1 MTWVWRNVKDYGAV
15 GDGVT
20 DDTDAIQKAISDGNR
35 CGKGCP
41 ESSVSG
47 AIVYFP
53 SGEFFQAH
61 DSMQKIALTFGAVK
75 GRVPTI
81 QSARNFI
88 GLGVFTTDVYL
99 PDGHS
104 EWYLNTSNFYR
115 SIRGLQIDIRLTRQ
129 KGMVGI
135 HWQVAQATT
144 IEETGILMSNASSTT
159 QVGIFAENGSGG
171 WMGDITISDGEY
183 GILAG
188 SQQYSAS
195 RISIIGSQKC
205 IGLIWNWVW
214 SWSHLRLED
223 CKIAIDLTAAGS
235 DSKSP
240 VGSLSVVDSAII
252 HCNTAI
258 KTYPFTLTQG
268 KEQGSTIIT
277 LSHSQ
282 IYKSATFIGFPNGAS
297 ISKNV
302 DDWKIDYWQF
312 GNDFKQGGVAHGE
325 SMPAESR
332 PASLLDSNGNWFST
346 GYVLGCFF
354 RFQLGLISGTRKPV
368 FYNRSKDQV
377 VNARLHAAGDGKTD
391 DTVALQSLFQYAAE
405 NNLLLYIPA
414 GVYIISSPLLMPSNT
429 RIRGEVWSQLM
440 AVGDKFSDAKHPR
453 PMLTVGQGEKN
464 GLVQM
469 ENLLFTSRGS
479 LPGLALVQ
487 WNLQSTKQGDV
498 GMWDCHFR
506 VGGATGTDL
515 RKADCPKLSGN
526 VNSKCI
532 AGAVMLLKTD
542 KGSGYFENMWAW
554 VADHDLDDPAG
565 DDSNQINVYFGRG
578 ILIWGD
584 GPTWWRGTASEH
596 SVMYQYNIVGA
607 SNVYMSIIQTESP
620 YFQGTSFLQA
630 PAPFT
635 VDNWIGEPSFDTCG
649 SATTNCNAAWALIV
663 QNSDGVYIDGTGLY
677 SWFQNY
683 NQDCVGKKNC
693 QQRLVNVYNSANVF
707 ISHLVT
713 VGSVEVVTP
722 AISNQYNRII
732 YAEDTLEAT
741 AYPWWTAIA
750 SYLDSNDKINVTNKP
765 YPIREGWVSFGDSY
779 AAGIGAG
786 NPWDDTKGC
795 YRGTGSYPA
804 ILDYLV
810 RAVHQG
816 SPQWQNFACSGETA
830 DQFHK
835 GEGASQL
842 RDWIPVTSDIA
853 TVSFTGNDFGFANIV
868 SHCLMGYPR
877 GSYKEQCDEDIA
889 HTKIKLNTDGKVEGL
904 VHDILDDI
912 FKKKDGHGRLM
923 VYWTG
928 YPEFFDASESTCD
941 ASYFS
946 NLLIWSGRY
955 LTKELRLQL
964 NDFSRSLNQQVAFA
978 IRRYTQFDPSIRV
991 KFVDIDTGSRIYTGH
1006 RFCEPGVKE
1015 TLDTEAG
1022 QNTVAF
1028 FYPNGWDDIPNEVGF
1043 SMPPPKNKNAPG
1055 GWSISVQSSTCSDSE
1070 DPDEP
1075 LRPMLCS
1082 AAKDIA
1088 NGTLTINNLENAGG
1102 QGGSSV
1108 VKNSDG
1114 SVTITDY
1121 SVAYM
1126 KMFHPKTRA
1135 NWHIAQ
1141 AIHGAMTLNLN

>member
-53 SGEFFQAH
+53 SV
-61 DSMQKIALTFGAVK
+61 GAVK

-104 EWYLNTSNFYR
+104 EWYLNTYS
-115 SIRGLQIDIRLTRQ
+115 GLANRYPVDPAE
-129 KGMVGI
+129 GHV
-135 HWQVAQATT
+135 
-144 IEETGILMSNASSTT
+144 
-159 QVGIFAENGSGG
+159 AENGSGG
-171 WMGDITISDGEY
+171 WMGDITVSDGEY

-346 GYVLGCFF
+346 G
-354 RFQLGLISGTRKPV
+354 
-368 FYNRSKDQV
+368 
-377 VNARLHAAGDGKTD
+377 
-391 DTVALQSLFQYAAE
+391 
-405 NNLLLYIPA
+405 
-414 GVYIISSPLLMPSNT
+414 
-429 RIRGEVWSQLM
+429 
-440 AVGDKFSDAKHPR
+440 

-526 VNSKCI
+526 VNS
-532 AGAVMLLKTD
+532 
-542 KGSGYFENMWAW
+542 
-554 VADHDLDDPAG
+554 
-565 DDSNQINVYFGRG
+565 

-607 SNVYMSIIQTESP
+607 SN
-620 YFQGTSFLQA
+620 A

-649 SATTNCNAAWALIV
+649 SATTNCNVAWALIV

-722 AISNQYNRII
+722 AISNRYNRII

-830 DQFHK
+830 DQFRK

-928 YPEFFDASESTCD
+928 YPDFFDASESTCD